1 MEKAIE
7 QQKKRH
13 HYVPQAYLRAFCN
26 HTGHLRVYRKDEPAK
41 VLPLTPNNTGH
52 RRSYYA
58 QPLSNGAMDNN
69 TLENIFSDI
78 EGKWPAIVEKLQEG
92 QNIND
97 SLLDLFQFM
106 ALQRVRVPA
115 SRDANEAKLAALV
128 KTTFFQLHAEGK
140 LPEVPDSLAGRL
152 NEISVA
158 IDPHRS
164 IHAMV
169 EDLDTEVV
177 EVFDRVGLRAIR
189 NQTDLPFL
197 TSDNPVIWFDPS
209 VPPADETPYAIN
221 KSGPVMLFFP
231 VSPQVLIVG
240 HTEAKERFS
249 RYGLEYGEAPSAE
262 WVEWV
267 NLQVCRYAYE
277 TVYASKPG
285 QEDLILAFADESPVY
300 SETNKGLVFGPR
312 PDKPKW
318 D

>member
-1 MEKAIE
+1 MNKPIE

-13 HYVPQAYLRAFCN
+13 HYLPKAYLQSFCN
-26 HTGHLRVYRKDEPAK
+26 ATGRLLVYRKDEPEKAIE
-41 VLPLTPNNTGH
+41 LTPNNTGH
-52 RRSYYA
+52 RRYYYS
-58 QPLSNGAMDNN
+58 QPLSDGEVDNN
-69 TLENIFSDI
+69 TLENMFSDI
-78 EGKWPAIVEKLQEG
+78 EGKWPAVVEKLQAG

-128 KTTFFQLHAEGK
+128 RTTFFKLHAEGN

-158 IDPHRS
+158 IDPHKS

-169 EDLDTEVV
+169 QDLDTEVIA
-177 EVFDRVGLRAIR
+177 VFDKVGLRAIR
-189 NQTDLPFL
+189 NQSELPFL

-209 VPPADETPYAIN
+209 VPPADETPYAIRE
-221 KSGPVMLFFP
+221 SGPVMLFFP

-249 RYGLEYGEAPSAE
+249 QYGLEYGEAPSAE

-267 NLQVCRYAYE
+267 NFQVCRYAYE

-300 SETNKGLVFGPR
+300 SENSKGLVFGPR
-312 PDKPKW
+312 QNKPKW